1 MSSVKFT
8 RCKRIS
14 AFYFVIGFIFYISVE
29 RFSPHVIASES
40 SATSDI
46 IKPYVVP
53 QISSTDIPT
62 KTNFRSAIG
71 FE

>member
-1 MSSVKFT
+1 ML
-8 RCKRIS
+8 IS
-14 AFYFVIGFIFYISVE
+14 DISVE

-40 SATSDI
+40 SATLDI

-53 QISSTDIPT
+53 QISSTGIPM
-62 KTNFRSAIG
+62 KTSFRSAIG